1 MPGVALNVPHL
12 VNIVMIAGDLF
23 MAEFMID
30 EIKNFTVYFKRC
42 PICNQLNA
50 VGLKRC
56 IKCDTSL
63 VKQYWDSEE
72 KING

>member
-1 MPGVALNVPHL
+1 MLGVALSVPHL
-12 VNIVMIAGDLF
+12 ANIVMIVGDLF

-50 VGLKRC
+50 VGLKNVLNV
-56 IKCDTSL
+56 I
-63 VKQYWDSEE
+63 QA
-72 KING
+72 

>member
-1 MPGVALNVPHL
+1 MLGVALSVPHL
-12 VNIVMIAGDLF
+12 ANIVMIVGELY
-23 MAEFMID
+23 MAEFLID

-50 VGLKRC
+50 VGLKKC

-63 VKQYWDSEE
+63 IKQCWDSEE

>member
-1 MPGVALNVPHL
+1 
-12 VNIVMIAGDLF
+12 

-30 EIKNFTVYFKRC
+30 EIKNFIVYFKRC

-50 VGLKRC
+50 VGLKKC

-63 VKQYWDSEE
+63 IKQYWDSEE

>member
-1 MPGVALNVPHL
+1 
-12 VNIVMIAGDLF
+12 

-50 VGLKRC
+50 VGLKKC

-63 VKQYWDSEE
+63 IKQYWDSEE
-72 KING
+72 KIKG

>member
-1 MPGVALNVPHL
+1 
-12 VNIVMIAGDLF
+12 

-30 EIKNFTVYFKRC
+30 EIKNFIVYFKRC

-50 VGLKRC
+50 VGLKKC

-63 VKQYWDSEE
+63 IKQYWDSEE
-72 KING
+72 KFVCLMWRKKWGFPM